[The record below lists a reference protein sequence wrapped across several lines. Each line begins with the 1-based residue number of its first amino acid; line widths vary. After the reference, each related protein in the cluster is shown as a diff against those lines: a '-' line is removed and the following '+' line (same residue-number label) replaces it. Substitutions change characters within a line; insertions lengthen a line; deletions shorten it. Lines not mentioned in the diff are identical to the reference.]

1 MYVIESIGDSLLVIS
16 KSVLGQ
22 NSVDILYKSEGIKF
36 RLKSL
41 ELTQLWASDGQLI
54 LDTSVGKIFVATG
67 EISVTAESVLKQVF
81 TEYSQYEPSDED
93 GVSFKL
99 EAGL

>member
-36 RLKSL
+36 RLNSL

-81 TEYSQYEPSDED
+81 TEYSQYKPSDED
-93 GVSFKL
+93 SVSFKL
-99 EAGL
+99 EVGF